1 MWPIDRPPAWVDR
14 SEQLAT
20 LRAGVEA
27 LRDGGGA
34 AVWVEG
40 EPGIGKS
47 SLVVEALAGT
57 SELGWEIGWGVAD
70 PLAER
75 LPLSVMQDC
84 LQVRLSSPDPRRA
97 QAASLLRSQRLGL
110 FADGEASAS

>member
-1 MWPIDRPPAWVDR
+1 MWPIDRPPKWVDR
-14 SEQLAT
+14 SQELAS

-27 LRDGGGA
+27 LRHGGGA
-34 AVWVEG
+34 AVWIEG

-57 SELGWEIGWGVAD
+57 SELGWDIGWGIAD
-70 PLAER
+70 QLAER

-84 LQVRLSSPDPRRA
+84 LQLQPGSPDLP
-97 QAASLLRSQRLGL
+97 
-110 FADGEASAS
+110 